1 MNIKDSSRHGLAFGL
16 ASILVAGGILTL
28 PSAAVA
34 SQACG
39 DGGSIATYA
48 NIGLDIDEQVDL
60 RKKTM
65 YLAWARGLR

>member
-1 MNIKDSSRHGLAFGL
+1 MNIKDSRRHGLTFGL

-34 SQACG
+34 SQATS
-39 DGGSIATYA
+39 DGGSIAIYA
-48 NIGLDIDEQVDL
+48 NTGLDVDEQVAL

-65 YLAWARGLR
+65 YLAWATGLR